1 MDDKDK
7 ISLQEELDLI
17 KQVVK
22 SEKLF
27 NEELKKQLE
36 FKNLQIETI
45 LKIND
50 YFLNTITDLRI
61 KLKKLIND

>member
-36 FKNLQIETI
+36 FKNLQFETI

-50 YFLNTITDLRI
+50 SFLNTITDLRI

>member
-17 KQVVK
+17 KQIVK

-50 YFLNTITDLRI
+50 SFLNTITDLRI

>member
-50 YFLNTITDLRI
+50 SFLNTITDLRI